1 MIELGNNIVHG
12 ATGTT
17 VGANNARGYVRL
29 WAPNQYYT
37 DIVSQGNGSRT
48 VYLPNHASS
57 MYLVHAANNN
67 AVGSAS
73 TPVYVAAN
81 GRVTACTAN
90 FTGPTGPT
98 GPRGATGAAGS
109 NGAAGARGATGPTGP
124 TGPRGATGAAGAAGA
139 RGATGPQ
146 GPQGP
151 AGAQGAAATISNNTS
166 THYILGH
173 TATTGSNVKTLYT
186 NGPYMSGAYIYYGSD
201 RRLKENIK
209 SISTSRLNSILSG
222 FKAQEFDYRDTK
234 KHSIGYIA
242 QELQPILPEAVDC
255 DKNTGML
262 HVDYIT
268 ALVAK
273 NAALENK
280 VFKLEM
286 KINKLEKII
295 KEINDKLEF

>member
-1 MIELGNNIVHG
+1 MVKVKEGFFKRQEALSNDNVLLAHGGHKPLSEFKIGDYLPIAGGTMTGNIYFNSVNKGIFLKDSENNIYPGIYQNNSNLWIG
-12 ATGTT
+12 AIS
-17 VGANNARGYVRL
+17 V
-29 WAPNQYYT
+29 
-37 DIVSQGNGSRT
+37 DSSHHSGSI
-48 VYLPNHASS
+48 YIS
-57 MYLVHAANNN
+57 
-67 AVGSAS
+67 
-73 TPVYVAAN
+73 
-81 GRVTACTAN
+81 
-90 FTGPTGPT
+90 
-98 GPRGATGAAGS
+98 
-109 NGAAGARGATGPTGP
+109 AGARGATGPTGP
-124 TGPRGATGAAGAAGA
+124 KGA
-139 RGATGPQ
+139 
-146 GPQGP
+146 

-166 THYILGH
+166 THYIFGH

-209 SISTSRLNSILSG
+209 PISTSRLNRILSG

-242 QELQPILPEAVDC
+242 QELQNVLPEAVDC
-255 DKNTGML
+255 DVNTGML

-280 VFKLEM
+280 VFKLEK
-286 KINKLEKII
+286 KINKLEKMI